1 MHACSIGLPK
11 TQASYQAESRIP
23 FLGQNSASG
32 SALSAG
38 SVSDIGCHWLRPPC
52 PQPGLR
58 AQLTARAN
66 SKGSPPIAVPEAG
79 SSKLPWGARP
89 KLHSADEAENQ
100 GTCRRCHGKG
110 YIASEQG
117 IEPCPQC
124 RSPAERSGLKRMVL
138 PAAPDRS
145 QGAQQDTHGGLQAT
159 GKGMPQIVQ
168 RPRKPRR
175 PFSAEHCE
183 KISEA
188 LQDRVYSPKT
198 AEHRERI
205 ADSMRRLQADA
216 NHKKKLSLAL
226 KGRSKACS
234 YCGEVG
240 HQRHHCAKYLNTL
253 PAEERPRSTAR
264 RCGLC
269 GEFGHYSKACPKRT
283 TSLSAPAQAPSQPRH
298 LNPARASSPK
308 SAAPASSRPQL
319 RHIIRDDNAA
329 AEAGNNEQTYA
340 AAQQADADEA
350 AGPAQQDQ
358 AYGTQAG
365 GLSSGMSHQRPQDA
379 GQAESVST
387 EVASNGAEPAAAGT
401 AAIAEAAEDSTAT
414 SASESSADEDAEQQ
428 ERISRQG
435 RTIKVSADAKR
446 KYAERTCGFC
456 GEKGHDA
463 RNCPQSRSDLDYKVV
478 KGRVKPFKKPISKLE
493 AQKEKPI
500 DALPP
505 KPSDPGQPWVFPL
518 PLDATEVAAQ
528 VSFAV
533 EHAYRQGI
541 KNQLVDF
548 PLPAGEAQY
557 GMMGDSQGFA
567 GGVSESFRAARPTV
581 ERFLMALKQKDG
593 LQGRLAAEWLNETDC
608 VGAWQSEQL
617 AAVLFPTADS
627 LGELRNIQLDGLDQR
642 LMMVINPQWSTS
654 GQIVS
659 DFGFG
664 QARQD
669 AEKLVRSFQDIY
681 SLRRMSVN
689 GDEVRLLHCYPG
701 PWQVMLVRRN
711 GSIVVAG
718 VDDAPPAYARMVDLL
733 RGVKGSKTSQTWVNR
748 VFPSKRFGTGRDLIP
763 PSTLTDVQRS
773 VRQPATSE
781 PKPSLQ
787 PQQHSPAL
795 SKPKL
800 APGEQRIFDN
810 RFADVDIVTGARV
823 RDLRYEPLSQLARWQ
838 EQIFGSKD
846 DQGPN
851 TTLGTDTDHEN

>member
-269 GEFGHYSKACPKRT
+269 
-283 TSLSAPAQAPSQPRH
+283 
-298 LNPARASSPK
+298 
-308 SAAPASSRPQL
+308 
-319 RHIIRDDNAA
+319 
-329 AEAGNNEQTYA
+329 
-340 AAQQADADEA
+340 
-350 AGPAQQDQ
+350 
-358 AYGTQAG
+358 
-365 GLSSGMSHQRPQDA
+365 
-379 GQAESVST
+379 
-387 EVASNGAEPAAAGT
+387 EPAAAGT

-669 AEKLVRSFQDIY
+669 AEKL
-681 SLRRMSVN
+681 
-689 GDEVRLLHCYPG
+689 
-701 PWQVMLVRRN
+701 
-711 GSIVVAG
+711 
-718 VDDAPPAYARMVDLL
+718 
-733 RGVKGSKTSQTWVNR
+733 
-748 VFPSKRFGTGRDLIP
+748 
-763 PSTLTDVQRS
+763 
-773 VRQPATSE
+773 
-781 PKPSLQ
+781 
-787 PQQHSPAL
+787 
-795 SKPKL
+795 
-800 APGEQRIFDN
+800 
-810 RFADVDIVTGARV
+810 
-823 RDLRYEPLSQLARWQ
+823 
-838 EQIFGSKD
+838 
-846 DQGPN
+846 
-851 TTLGTDTDHEN
+851 